1 MSSKVVQQKCRN
13 FLKLCLVISLGGF
26 IAVANFLVIFAAIRN
41 KNLRENTRHNLVI
54 FLSVCDFVEGL
65 ILILYG
71 SVFARDNEA
80 DQKAIDI
87 LCTVYYCVACVTYNT
102 LLQQTFSIS
111 PNRYLVIKEN
121 KLSQTLWNRNSKYL
135 AFFGIVAISLI

>member
-1 MSSKVVQQKCRN
+1 MQK
-13 FLKLCLVISLGGF
+13 FLETLCLVSLGSF
-26 IAVANFLVIFAAIRN
+26 IAVANFLVILAAIRN

-102 LLQQTFSIS
+102 PLQHKS
-111 PNRYLVIKEN
+111 
-121 KLSQTLWNRNSKYL
+121 
-135 AFFGIVAISLI
+135 